1 MSRKASGAIKRQK
14 VTHHAYQDRLL
25 DLTQDVDNP
34 EILRRAERRIKRI
47 ARS

>member
-1 MSRKASGAIKRQK
+1 MSRVAGRAMKRQK
-14 VTHHAYQDRLL
+14 VTHRAYQDRMV

-34 EILRRAERRIKRI
+34 EILRRAERRIKRT